1 MKKST
6 SVVTFFVSILIF
18 GGVVFADDVAF
29 RLSVSRND
37 QFAGGELHADVQMRI
52 TSGTSTRTLSSLT
65 IDVHYGSELNAWAG
79 DPGTN
84 WSLSFLD
91 GYTRST
97 NLNSGYYRILI
108 TGGNVNANGSS
119 TPPGDPAGW
128 DVTTSWQ
135 TLVTLR
141 WTINTATSVNMSIN
155 DATDAAAFFD
165 NYTNAPQ
172 GGASNWTVTNEDIGD
187 ISLPVSL
194 TSFTAEALKNKIS
207 LNWATQSE
215 INNAGFEIYRSIAE
229 DGEYE
234 MIAGYQNN
242 PMLEGQ
248 GNTNTEHEYNY
259 TDNVVVAGQTYWYKL
274 ADIDF
279 AGVKTFHQPISA
291 TLTVDGNGI
300 SSTSPDIPKAFK
312 LYPNFPN
319 PFNPE
324 TVLRFDIPQISDGNS
339 QTQIFIHNSLG
350 QLVRKLYSGS
360 LTAGTFEI
368 KWDGKTGFG
377 NVLPSGFYFATLNV
391 GNYYSDTIKMLLV
404 R

>member
-1 MKKST
+1 MKLSNTIFMMVLFTFSST
-6 SVVTFFVSILIF
+6 IFAETMDVNIGNPRVEDGVFKFEVQFKRTDNWVNGFGQIGGLGDSDFYFNYNSEGFSGIPSLTAINSNITDNASDYSILVQIN
-18 GGVVFADDVAF
+18 GGKLQVKIEYTPVSFAW
-29 RLSVSRND
+29 NP
-37 QFAGGELHADVQMRI
+37 
-52 TSGTSTRTLSSLT
+52 T
-65 IDVHYGSELNAWAG
+65 IDVFVDLCTVNFSVQ
-79 DPGTN
+79 DPN
-84 WSLSFLD
+84 Q
-91 GYTRST
+91 
-97 NLNSGYYRILI
+97 NSGI
-108 TGGNVNANGSS
+108 TWDQTNSGFNDGDGDIIVPNYNSS
-119 TPPGDPAGW
+119 
-128 DVTTSWQ
+128 
-135 TLVTLR
+135 
-141 WTINTATSVNMSIN
+141 
-155 DATDAAAFFD
+155 
-165 NYTNAPQ
+165 
-172 GGASNWTVTNEDIGD
+172 GD

-194 TSFTAEALKNKIS
+194 TGFTVEALKNKIS

-300 SSTSPDIPKAFK
+300 SSTSPDMPKAFK